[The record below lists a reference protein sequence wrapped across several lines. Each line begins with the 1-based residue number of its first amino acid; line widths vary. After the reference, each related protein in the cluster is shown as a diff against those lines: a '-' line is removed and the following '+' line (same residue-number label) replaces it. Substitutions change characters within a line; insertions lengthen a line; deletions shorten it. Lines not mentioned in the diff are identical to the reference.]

1 MIPEEHN
8 VNSNHRNVQA
18 DIVRFVQLGQRVST
32 NFTVNLSNR
41 ATFDAVM
48 NSALGGN
55 NFMPSEV
62 AATIGTLFDDAM
74 QVEFGAEG
82 SAVLYIDVPFFTHQR
97 IASTKGGGDRY
108 TDEQRRD
115 YAQKVITWARSM
127 RADEITVQQYPTVA
141 DLFVDNSPGENPY
154 RIRIWWD

>member
-1 MIPEEHN
+1 MIPEEYY
-8 VNSNHRNVQA
+8 VNSNHSKVQA
-18 DIVRFVQLGQRVST
+18 DVVTFVQLGQRVST

-48 NSALGGN
+48 NAAFGGN

-62 AATIGTLFDDAM
+62 AATIGSLFDDAM

-82 SAVLYIDVPFFTHQR
+82 SAVLYIAVPFFTHQR
-97 IASTKGGGDRY
+97 IASTTGGGDRY

-115 YAQKVITWARSM
+115 YTQSVLTWARSM
-127 RADEITVQQYPTVA
+127 RADEITVQQYPFTD
-141 DLFVDNSPGENPY
+141 DLFVDNGPGENPY